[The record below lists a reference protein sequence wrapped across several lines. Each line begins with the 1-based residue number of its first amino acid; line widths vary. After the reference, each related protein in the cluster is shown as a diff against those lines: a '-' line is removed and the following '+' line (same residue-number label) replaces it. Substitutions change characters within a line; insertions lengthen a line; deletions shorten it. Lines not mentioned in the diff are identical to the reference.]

1 MAASLDLVTHLFD
14 TPVSDTSS
22 GFGNEFVI
30 DASGNRFRLHFTP
43 GSSSKKGAQL
53 HIRLAKDASAIGAK
67 IFNAKLTLISSSTP
81 DGPTKLLQNICF
93 QADGRLCNNNDPFAA
108 VTLAKIKLMCPCVI
122 RCQMQLEKVQ
132 VSANV
137 GIPSSNVGVPSV
149 NSLVQ
154 ALDREWNVPDF
165 ADVILVVYKFSFF
178 IFTYR
183 RF

>member
-43 GSSSKKGAQL
+43 GSCRKKL
-53 HIRLAKDASAIGAK
+53 HIRLAKDASAIAAK

-165 ADVILVVYKFSFF
+165 ADVILVVY
-178 IFTYR
+178 
-183 RF
+183 